1 VAGLIIY
8 NIFFGKPPEEEEQPE
23 KEKLRHVVYYII
35 LLVVSPLWALGACRM
50 VLKFVAFHRATGSF
64 ALGRNVQLM
73 DGYMGGQL
81 QEADDCLLGAVPRL
95 IVTGERK
102 RDIERSAQGYR
113 IKRSALGDEDEAS
126 SLVTL
131 DRVWSESETLLVPQL
146 KDLCLSFALFKCLR
160 RRFAGCRL
168 TEVGSSWPFH
178 FVRDGMLGRE
188 DHERIFRVIASE
200 LTFASDLYYSPLP
213 VASLGSLYA
222 GLHFFLSVLI
232 LSYLCLL
239 LVPLVY
245 LTLLSLRDIDN
256 DKLASTIVQMLPVAL
271 SIVLA
276 WTEMWEISASV
287 RSNWTKISIVG

>member
-1 VAGLIIY
+1 
-8 NIFFGKPPEEEEQPE
+8 
-23 KEKLRHVVYYII
+23 
-35 LLVVSPLWALGACRM
+35 
-50 VLKFVAFHRATGSF
+50 
-64 ALGRNVQLM
+64 
-73 DGYMGGQL
+73 
-81 QEADDCLLGAVPRL
+81 
-95 IVTGERK
+95 
-102 RDIERSAQGYR
+102 
-113 IKRSALGDEDEAS
+113 
-126 SLVTL
+126 
-131 DRVWSESETLLVPQL
+131 
-146 KDLCLSFALFKCLR
+146 
-160 RRFAGCRL
+160 
-168 TEVGSSWPFH
+168 
-178 FVRDGMLGRE
+178 MLGRE
-188 DHERIFRVIASE
+188 DDHERIFRVIASE